1 LINGGDDFSQ
11 VVNRPDEIKILD
23 KTLYPIMMKNLIQME
38 LEEMKDLDEDDLLGP
53 NQLERLI
60 I

>member
-1 LINGGDDFSQ
+1 
-11 VVNRPDEIKILD
+11 
-23 KTLYPIMMKNLIQME
+23 MMKNLIQME